1 MLSLTRR
8 TEIPRPGNRPEQVPV
23 EERPSVLGPG
33 VQVEGVLEID
43 GEIVVGGLIRGRIAA
58 LKVTIAAGGYVEGD
72 IIAREVVIG
81 GRLNGRVF
89 APNVAVEAS
98 ADVEGRVFHTQIS
111 VAQGA
116 RVNGR
121 MPWRPISYF
130 ETLDQL
136 PEIRT

>member
-8 TEIPRPGNRPEQVPV
+8 TEFQRPGAVQPE
-23 EERPSVLGPG
+23 EEPPSVLGPG
-33 VQVEGVLEID
+33 VGVQGVLEIN
-43 GEIVVGGLIRGRIAA
+43 GELVVSGLVRGRIAA
-58 LKVTIAAGGYVEGD
+58 VKVVIAAGGYVEGD
-72 IIAREVVIG
+72 IVAREVVIA

-89 APNVAVEAS
+89 APSVSIEAS
-98 ADVEGRVFHTQIS
+98 ANVEGRLFHTQIA

-116 RVNGR
+116 RLNGR

>member
-8 TEIPRPGNRPEQVPV
+8 TEIPRPGNRPEPAPA

-33 VQVEGVLEID
+33 VQIEGVLEID
-43 GEIVVGGLIRGRIAA
+43 GEIVVGGLVRGRIAA

-72 IIAREVVIG
+72 IIARDVVIG